1 MFKISHLN
9 INFTF
14 KSGFF
19 MLKTTLITLSICCIT
34 LFSFAQDSTKKETP
48 VQPEPKV
55 KSYPQKVAVQQ
66 PVAAPAGQ
74 PAIPVKHD
82 TAPVPPVMVDKSLNG
97 QYQFLLTKIYHYQQP
112 FAASLWKSVNDT
124 INAGKQKLYSADN
137 RLKLQKKTIDS
148 LNNEITGKD
157 QNYSSSSTRMEV
169 LGMTMEKSTYTLTML
184 SLVLICAAI
193 TAVVI
198 LRSGS
203 HSREAQYRI
212 KLYNELED
220 EFKAYKTKAN
230 EKEKKLARELQ
241 TERNKL
247 DELRG
252 NA

>member
-1 MFKISHLN
+1 
-9 INFTF
+9 
-14 KSGFF
+14 
-19 MLKTTLITLSICCIT
+19 MLRTTLIALFICCIT
-34 LFSFAQDSTKKETP
+34 LFSYAQDSTKKETP

-55 KSYPQKVAVQQ
+55 KSYPQKVVVPPAT
-66 PVAAPAGQ
+66 APAGQ
-74 PAIPVKHD
+74 PIKHD
-82 TAPVPPVMVDKSLNG
+82 TAPVLPVLVDKSLNG
-97 QYQFLLTKIYHYQQP
+97 QYQFLLTKVYHYQQP
-112 FAASLWKSVNDT
+112 FVATFWKSVIDT

-157 QNYSSSSTRMEV
+157 QNYSSSNSHIDV
-169 LGMTMEKSTYTLTML
+169 LGMSVDKSTYTLTML
-184 SLVLICAAI
+184 GLVLVCAAI
-193 TAVVI
+193 TGVII

>member
-14 KSGFF
+14 KPVFS
-19 MLKTTLITLSICCIT
+19 MLRTPLITLFICCIT
-34 LFSFAQDSTKKETP
+34 LFSYAQDSTKKETP

-55 KSYPQKVAVQQ
+55 KSYPQTVATQ
-66 PVAAPAGQ
+66 PTAPAV
-74 PAIPVKHD
+74 PIKHD
-82 TAPVPPVMVDKSLNG
+82 TAPLLPVMVDKSLNG
-97 QYQFLLTKIYHYQQP
+97 QYQFLLTKVYHYQQP
-112 FAASLWKSVNDT
+112 LVATLWKSVNDT
-124 INAGKQKLYSADN
+124 INASKQKLYSADN

-148 LNNEITGKD
+148 LTNEITGKD
-157 QNYSSSSTRMEV
+157 QNYSSSSSRMDV
-169 LGMTMEKSTYTLTML
+169 LGMTMEKSTYTLTMI

-193 TAVVI
+193 TAVII

-220 EFKAYKTKAN
+220 EFKSYKTKAN